1 MTDVDDDTGALLALV
16 QNWETRTR
24 PRLEKIKASVDAG
37 EPIGDVE
44 LEFLEQINART
55 GRNEA
60 LFERNPEYKR
70 LLAMAVQFYKEI
82 IDRAL
87 ENERNAQSK

>member
-1 MTDVDDDTGALLALV
+1 MTNADDDTGALMAIV
-16 QNWETRTR
+16 QNWDTQTR
-24 PRLEKIKASVDAG
+24 PRLEKIKASVDSG
-37 EPIGDVE
+37 GPIAEVD
-44 LEFLEQINART
+44 LEFLEQIHAQS

-60 LFERNPEYKR
+60 LFDRNPEYKR
-70 LLAMAVQFYKEI
+70 LLAMAVRFYKEI